1 MMAGDAM
8 NIETRDPVCG
18 MTVDPDK
25 ARFTHDH
32 EGTTYLFCCGG
43 CQAAFRTDPEA
54 FLRAREEAAGNGA
67 AGDGHPP
74 DDHAAA
80 HRGHAAD
87 HPATAGGGRAGHHR
101 GAAARESAHAG
112 GAASTVYVCPMCP
125 DVRETEPVPCPSC
138 GMALE
143 PELAAPPPV
152 AVEYT
157 CPMHPEVV
165 RTEPGACPACGM
177 ALEPRAVTQE
187 EAPNPELADMTR
199 RFRIAAAI
207 GLPVFG
213 IAMTEMAAGA
223 SALPLS
229 RTVSNWIQLA
239 CAAPVVLWAG
249 RPFFERGWASI
260 VNRSPNMF
268 TLIALGVGAA
278 FLYSAA
284 ATVAPG
290 SFPAGFR
297 MEGGVEPYFDT
308 AVVIIVLVLLGQV
321 LELRARQRTGAA
333 LRSLLGL
340 APAIAHRIDG
350 GDTVA
355 QAADRAEA
363 VETGDASGHDAPD
376 EDVPLAAVRTGDLL
390 RVRPGERVP
399 VDGVVVDGRSAVDE
413 SMVSGEP
420 IPVEKGPGDAVIGA
434 TVNGTGSLTMRAERV
449 GAETLL
455 AQIVRMVSEAQR
467 SRAPIQRVADRL
479 ASWFVPA
486 VVAVAVAAFAG
497 WSLWGPEPRLAL
509 ALVSAVAVLIIA
521 CPCALGLAT
530 PMAIMVGTGR
540 GATAGVLIRDA
551 AALETLE
558 RVDTLIV
565 DKTGTLTEGEPRV
578 RTVAPAPPPEMGE
591 ALKGAVA
598 ALGKGVRAAVL
609 AAGKAAD
616 HATVLAAIGADG
628 QIGGSGRRRQR
639 NSRRRGDRGGEEGAG
654 SSGQLMTIAGRLEQV
669 VTAKATELLAPKA
682 ITEDELLRLA
692 SAVERG
698 SEHPLAAAIVAEAE
712 RRGVSAAVATD
723 FESETGRGVA
733 GRVGRTAVRVGTRSF
748 LADHGID
755 VDVLDMIREASDGPA
770 ETIVFV
776 AVDGKPVGLI
786 GVVDPLKASTPE
798 ALDLLR
804 REGLRIVMATGDSRA
819 TAEAVAAEVG
829 IDPADVVAEVLPAD
843 KRRLVADEQARGRT
857 VAMAGDGINDAPAL
871 AEAAVGIAM
880 GTGTDVAM
888 ESAGITLVRGDLRAI
903 ARARRLSRATMR
915 NVRQNLVLA
924 FVYNGVGVPVAAGL
938 LYPFIGLLISPIW
951 ASAAMTLS
959 SLSVVGNAL
968 RLRRVEL

>member
-1 MMAGDAM
+1 MTV
-8 NIETRDPVCG
+8 ETRDPVCG

-74 DDHAAA
+74 DDHGAA
-80 HRGHAAD
+80 HHLHAAD
-87 HPATAGGGRAGHHR
+87 HAATAGGGRAGHHD
-101 GAAARESAHAG
+101 GAAARESARAAG
-112 GAASTVYVCPMCP
+112 VAATVYVCPMCP
-125 DVRETEPVPCPSC
+125 EVRETEPVPCPSC

-143 PELAAPPPV
+143 PEFAAPPPV
-152 AVEYT
+152 AVQYT
-157 CPMHPEVV
+157 CLMHPEVV
-165 RTEPGACPACGM
+165 RDQPGSCPACGM

-187 EAPNPELADMTR
+187 EPPNPELADMTR

-207 GLPVFG
+207 GFPVFG
-213 IAMTEMAAGA
+213 IAMTEMIAGA
-223 SALPLS
+223 GVLPLS
-229 RTVSNWIQLA
+229 RAVSNWIQLA
-239 CAAPVVLWAG
+239 CAVPVVLWAG

-278 FLYSAA
+278 FVYSVA
-284 ATVAPG
+284 ATVVPG
-290 SFPAGFR
+290 AFPGGFR

-321 LELRARQRTGAA
+321 LELRARHRTGAA

-340 APAIAHRIDG
+340 APAVAHRIDG
-350 GDTVA
+350 GDTG
-355 QAADRAEA
+355 ADATDA
-363 VETGDASGHDAPD
+363 VDTGEVPD
-376 EDVPLAAVRTGDLL
+376 QDVPLAEVRAGDLL

-434 TVNGTGSLTMRAERV
+434 TMNGTGSLTMRAERV

-479 ASWFVPA
+479 AGWFVPA

-497 WSLWGPEPRLAL
+497 WALWGPEPRLAL

-558 RVDTLIV
+558 RVDTLVV
-565 DKTGTLTEGEPRV
+565 DKTGTLTEGKPRV
-578 RTVAPAPPPEMGE
+578 RTVAPVPPPEMSE
-591 ALKGAVA
+591 ALKGTVSAF
-598 ALGKGVRAAVL
+598 GKGVRAAVL

-616 HATVLAAIGADG
+616 HATVLAAIGARAG
-628 QIGGSGRRRQR
+628 RLVGPVGGGVALVVAAVTEAVKKELEATL
-639 NSRRRGDRGGEEGAG
+639 GPIDEV
-654 SSGQLMTIAGRLEQV
+654 IAGRLEKV

-755 VDVLDMIREASDGPA
+755 VDVLDTIREASDGPA

-776 AVDGKPVGLI
+776 AVDGRPVGLI

-915 NVRQNLVLA
+915 NVRQNLALA

>member
-1 MMAGDAM
+1 MTV
-8 NIETRDPVCG
+8 ETRDPVCG
-18 MTVDPDK
+18 MTVNPDK
-25 ARFTHDH
+25 ATFTY
-32 EGTTYLFCCGG
+32 EYAGTTYLFCCGG
-43 CQAAFRTDPEA
+43 CQTAFQTDPEA
-54 FLRAREEAAGNGA
+54 FLRARDESAGNGA
-67 AGDGHPP
+67 SQS
-74 DDHAAA
+74 
-80 HRGHAAD
+80 
-87 HPATAGGGRAGHHR
+87 
-101 GAAARESAHAG
+101 SA
-112 GAASTVYVCPMCP
+112 TVYVCPMCP

-143 PELAAPPPV
+143 PEITAAP
-152 AVEYT
+152 AGVEYT

-165 RTEPGACPACGM
+165 RDAPGACPACGM
-177 ALEPRAVTQE
+177 ALEPRAVTRD

-213 IAMTEMAAGA
+213 IAMTEMVAGA

-249 RPFFERGWASI
+249 RPFFERGWASV

-278 FLYSAA
+278 FLYSVA
-284 ATVAPG
+284 ATIVPG

-297 MEGGVEPYFDT
+297 MGEGVEPYFDT

-340 APAIAHRIDG
+340 APAVAHRIGG
-350 GDTVA
+350 GDA
-355 QAADRAEA
+355 AADTTGTT
-363 VETGDASGHDAPD
+363 ETTETIDTTGTTDAPD
-376 EDVPLAAVRTGDLL
+376 RDVPLAEVRAGDLL

-399 VDGVVVDGRSAVDE
+399 VDGTVVAGRSAVDE

-420 IPVEKGPGDAVIGA
+420 IPVEKGPGDPVIGA
-434 TVNGTGSLTMRAERV
+434 TMNGTGSLTMRAERV

-479 ASWFVPA
+479 AGWFVPA
-486 VVAVAVAAFAG
+486 VVAVAVVAFAG
-497 WSLWGPEPRLAL
+497 WALWGPEPRLAL

-565 DKTGTLTEGEPRV
+565 DKTGTLTEGRPRV
-578 RTVAPAPPPEMGE
+578 STVAAAP
-591 ALKGAVA
+591 
-598 ALGKGVRAAVL
+598 
-609 AAGKAAD
+609 
-616 HATVLAAIGADG
+616 
-628 QIGGSGRRRQR
+628 
-639 NSRRRGDRGGEEGAG
+639 GAG
-654 SSGQLMTIAGRLEQV
+654 GD
-669 VTAKATELLAPKA
+669 
-682 ITEDELLRLA
+682 EDELLRLA
-692 SAVERG
+692 AGVERA
-698 SEHPLAAAIVAEAE
+698 SEHPLATAIIARADA
-712 RRGVSAAVATD
+712 RGLPPVVATD
-723 FESETGRGVA
+723 FVSETGRGV
-733 GRVGRTAVRVGTRSF
+733 VGRIDGRRVVIGTAAFLEEQGIDALDLTV
-748 LADHGID
+748 LAD
-755 VDVLDMIREASDGPA
+755 EAQGRG
-770 ETIVFV
+770 ETVMLV
-776 AVDGKPVGLI
+776 AVDGAPGGVI
-786 GVVDPLKASTPE
+786 GVVDPIKASTRE
-798 ALDLLR
+798 AIGLLR

-829 IDPADVVAEVLPAD
+829 IDPADVVAGVLPAD
-843 KRRLVADEQARGRT
+843 KRRLVAEEQARGRT

-880 GTGTDVAM
+880 GTGADVAM

-903 ARARRLSRATMR
+903 ARARRLSRSTMR
-915 NVRQNLVLA
+915 NVRQNLALA
-924 FVYNGVGVPVAAGL
+924 FVYNAVGVPVAAGL
-938 LYPFIGLLISPIW
+938 LYPVVGLLISPIW

>member
-1 MMAGDAM
+1 
-8 NIETRDPVCG
+8 
-18 MTVDPDK
+18 
-25 ARFTHDH
+25 
-32 EGTTYLFCCGG
+32 
-43 CQAAFRTDPEA
+43 
-54 FLRAREEAAGNGA
+54 
-67 AGDGHPP
+67 
-74 DDHAAA
+74 
-80 HRGHAAD
+80 
-87 HPATAGGGRAGHHR
+87 
-101 GAAARESAHAG
+101 
-112 GAASTVYVCPMCP
+112 MCP
-125 DVRETEPVPCPSC
+125 EVRETEPVPCPSC

-143 PELAAPPPV
+143 PEFAAPPPV
-152 AVEYT
+152 AVDYT

-165 RTEPGACPACGM
+165 RDQPGACPACGM

-207 GLPVFG
+207 GFPVFG
-213 IAMTEMAAGA
+213 IAMTEMIAGA
-223 SALPLS
+223 GVLPLS

-239 CAAPVVLWAG
+239 CAVPVVLWAG
-249 RPFFERGWASI
+249 RPFFERGWASV
-260 VNRSPNMF
+260 VNRSPNMS

-278 FLYSAA
+278 FVYSVA
-284 ATVAPG
+284 ATVVPD
-290 SFPAGFR
+290 SFPDGFR

-321 LELRARQRTGAA
+321 LELRARHRTGAA

-340 APAIAHRIDG
+340 APAVAHRIGHVDG
-350 GDTVA
+350 VPG
-355 QAADRAEA
+355 AEA
-363 VETGDASGHDAPD
+363 TGARDR
-376 EDVPLAAVRTGDLL
+376 DVPLAEVRVGDLL

-399 VDGVVVDGRSAVDE
+399 VDGVVIEGRSAVDE
-413 SMVSGEP
+413 SMISGEP
-420 IPVEKGPGDAVIGA
+420 IPVEKGPGNAVIGA
-434 TVNGTGSLTMRAERV
+434 TVNGTGSFAMRAERV

-479 ASWFVPA
+479 AGWFVPA

-497 WSLWGPEPRLAL
+497 WTLWGPEPRLAL

-558 RVDTLIV
+558 RVDTLVV
-565 DKTGTLTEGEPRV
+565 DKTGTLTEGKPRV
-578 RTVAPAPPPEMGE
+578 RTVAAAP
-591 ALKGAVA
+591 
-598 ALGKGVRAAVL
+598 
-609 AAGKAAD
+609 
-616 HATVLAAIGADG
+616 
-628 QIGGSGRRRQR
+628 
-639 NSRRRGDRGGEEGAG
+639 GGE
-654 SSGQLMTIAGRLEQV
+654 V
-669 VTAKATELLAPKA
+669 D
-682 ITEDELLRLA
+682 EDELLRLA
-692 SAVERG
+692 AGVERP
-698 SEHPLAAAIVAEAE
+698 SEHPLAAAIIAEADA
-712 RRGVSAAVATD
+712 RGVPSVVATD
-723 FESETGRGVA
+723 FASETGSGVA
-733 GRVGRTAVRVGTRSF
+733 GSVDGRRVVVGNATF
-748 LADHGID
+748 LEAQGID
-755 VDVLDMIREASDGPA
+755 VGDLPVVADEARGRGETVVL
-770 ETIVFV
+770 V
-776 AVDGKPVGLI
+776 AVEGRPAGVI
-786 GVVDPLKASTPE
+786 GVVDPIKASTPE
-798 ALDLLR
+798 AIDLLR

-829 IDPADVVAEVLPAD
+829 IDPGDVVAEVLPAD
-843 KRRLVADEQARGRT
+843 KRRLVANEQARGRT

-915 NVRQNLVLA
+915 NVRQNLALA